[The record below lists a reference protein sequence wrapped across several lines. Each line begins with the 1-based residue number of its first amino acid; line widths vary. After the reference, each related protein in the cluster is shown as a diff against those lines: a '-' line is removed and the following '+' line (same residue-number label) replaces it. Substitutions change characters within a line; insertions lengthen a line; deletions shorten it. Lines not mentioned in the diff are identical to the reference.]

1 MTSAAAEEGSFYDKD
16 AGHLVRPYAITNGRT
31 GPVRDGFALITLVV
45 TADPHA
51 DTGRLAPEPAA
62 ILGLCRERP
71 LAVAEIAAALDLP
84 VSVVRVLL
92 DDLAE
97 AGLILTRAPVPLA
110 DAPDASLIQAVIEGV
125 RRL

>member
-1 MTSAAAEEGSFYDKD
+1 MTVDAAEAWFFDKE

-45 TADPHA
+45 TADPFA
-51 DTGRLAPEPAA
+51 DTSRMTPEPAA
-62 ILGLCRERP
+62 ILDLCRERP
-71 LAVAEIAAALDLP
+71 LAVAEIAAVLDLP
-84 VSVVRVLL
+84 VSVVKVLL

-97 AGLILTRAPVPLA
+97 ARMILTRAPVELA
-110 DAPDASLIQAVIEGV
+110 EAPDIALIQAVIEGI